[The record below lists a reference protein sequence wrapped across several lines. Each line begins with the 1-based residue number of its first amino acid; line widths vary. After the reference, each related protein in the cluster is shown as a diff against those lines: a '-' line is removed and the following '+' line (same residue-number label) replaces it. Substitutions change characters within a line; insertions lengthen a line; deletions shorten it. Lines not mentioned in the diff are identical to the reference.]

1 MSHVTE
7 FRVLLAKWTIILAAS
22 IVLVVAFWPRILP
35 AAVFSIFI
43 VVALYK
49 MTVLLRNRT
58 NITKATP

>member
-22 IVLVVAFWPRILP
+22 IVLVVAFWPRVLP
-35 AAVFSIFI
+35 VAVFSIFI

-49 MTVLLRNRT
+49 IIAPLRNRT